1 MSISKMHQT
10 KIKFISTYRYKLRT
24 EQSDSHAVKF
34 IKKTAFVLSL
44 FLAISCTKSDPNF
57 KPIIVTEFGTI
68 VELEGEHL
76 FEDVLGKASFTLID
90 SLILFSTRDEDMFQ
104 VYDLDENHI
113 SSFGRQGRG
122 PGEYTRQPY
131 FRDANS
137 FIKNGND
144 HILFYDESN
153 NMTGVELD
161 VTASIQENEVVIAKE
176 FKLPEIF
183 SHPYISLFHINS
195 ETYLGMYGDQVFQQ
209 IDGREGGWYYSPA
222 DTSVT
227 TFSMYNLH
235 MEPFDAIPERNL
247 NIRYL
252 GVSPDRSK
260 FATAFLFAPVIE
272 IFDMYATEP
281 LQIQV
286 TDKPFPPTAPFTPDV
301 FNENRLTEYFWFIY
315 TSNEYIYLLYTGKK
329 MSEPNKEQFVKIID
343 WEGNPV
349 QQYSIPI
356 EYNIDLFQVDV
367 ENNQLYGLSWDND
380 AIYRFDL

>member
-1 MSISKMHQT
+1 MNM
-10 KIKFISTYRYKLRT
+10 LL
-24 EQSDSHAVKF
+24 
-34 IKKTAFVLSL
+34 IKKTAIALTL
-44 FLAISCTKSDPNF
+44 FLFISCTKSNYNLNPT
-57 KPIIVTEFGTI
+57 IVTEFGTPT
-68 VELEGEHL
+68 ELEGVEL

-90 SLILFSTRDEDMFQ
+90 SLILFSTRDEDIFQ
-104 VYDLDENHI
+104 VYDLKENYI
-113 SSFGRQGRG
+113 SSFGRQGNG
-122 PGEYTRQPY
+122 PGEYTRPPY

-161 VTASIQENEVVIAKE
+161 VTSSIQENEVVIAKE

-183 SHPYISLFHINS
+183 SHPFISLSHINS
-195 ETYLGMYGDQVFQQ
+195 ETYLGMYGDQVYQQ
-209 IDGREGGWYYSPA
+209 FDGREGGWYYSPE

-227 TFSMYNLH
+227 TFSMYNLN
-235 MEPFDAIPERNL
+235 MEPFDAFPARNL

-252 GVSPDRSK
+252 GVSPDRNK
-260 FATAFLFAPVIE
+260 FATALLFAPVIE
-272 IFDMYATEP
+272 IFDMYSTKP

-286 TDKPFPPTAPFTPDV
+286 TDKPFPPTAPFTPED

-315 TSNEYIYLLYTGKK
+315 TSNENIYLLYTGKK

-349 QQYSIPI
+349 QQYSIPT
-356 EYNIDLFQVDV
+356 EYNIDWFQVDV
-367 ENNQLYGLSWDND
+367 ENSQLYGLSWNND
-380 AIYRFDL
+380 AVYRFNL